1 MRSRSNVDLTKG
13 VIWKQLLIFV
23 WPIVLSSVF
32 EQLYNLTNSMI
43 AGRLISTEA
52 LGAISATSSITIIST
67 YFFYGVST
75 ACGILVSRY
84 YGARDMKSVQ
94 RAVDT
99 GLTIAIGVGLGFM
112 LVFQLRTPLLLRVS
126 NVNASLYADAERY
139 LRVYML
145 GSVPVFL
152 YNMSFFVMR
161 SLGDSR
167 HPLYFLM
174 VSCVLNIF
182 LGIFLVKFFN
192 LGVIGIALASI
203 ISQLVTDLLA
213 MKALTSLDD
222 ELTINFLKLQPD
234 KKMIFRMLE
243 LGIPASV
250 QNILIALSEMMIQS
264 HVNLFPTE
272 VIAGIGVAHKV
283 SLWVHL
289 PMQSISVILV
299 NYVGQNLGAK
309 EYKRVQEGI
318 NLCNMIG
325 VIVTVIACAVVF
337 VGAYPF
343 VGLFDKDPMV
353 IEHAAI
359 MTRYTIFSAIPLV
372 FSHMY
377 NGACRAAGNVRIP
390 MLLSVFS
397 QCICRYLFVAIGMKI
412 TFDIRIIY
420 LSSLVGYTLSGII
433 ATAYFRLSK
442 WTKEA
447 GLRA

>member
-1 MRSRSNVDLTKG
+1 
-13 VIWKQLLIFV
+13 
-23 WPIVLSSVF
+23 
-32 EQLYNLTNSMI
+32 
-43 AGRLISTEA
+43 
-52 LGAISATSSITIIST
+52 
-67 YFFYGVST
+67 
-75 ACGILVSRY
+75 
-84 YGARDMKSVQ
+84 
-94 RAVDT
+94 
-99 GLTIAIGVGLGFM
+99 
-112 LVFQLRTPLLLRVS
+112 
-126 NVNASLYADAERY
+126 
-139 LRVYML
+139 
-145 GSVPVFL
+145 
-152 YNMSFFVMR
+152 
-161 SLGDSR
+161 
-167 HPLYFLM
+167 
-174 VSCVLNIF
+174 
-182 LGIFLVKFFN
+182 
-192 LGVIGIALASI
+192 
-203 ISQLVTDLLA
+203 
-213 MKALTSLDD
+213 
-222 ELTINFLKLQPD
+222 
-234 KKMIFRMLE
+234 MLE